1 MIWQVKP
8 MNILDRIVNW
18 FRVKRFM
25 MTHKTK
31 LFLWQSDGR
40 KYLAVHETGWRG
52 RKWSRKFEVVDEVDD
67 RLQPMNT
74 RFPEPF
80 NLRSGD

>member
-1 MIWQVKP
+1 

-40 KYLAVHETGWRG
+40 KYLAVHECSVSDLIEDGA
-52 RKWSRKFEVVDEVDD
+52 
-67 RLQPMNT
+67 
-74 RFPEPF
+74 
-80 NLRSGD
+80 